1 MVEDVCFPD
10 LGVGTCVDFRDPAKF
25 SLLIL
30 FNFLFTRFIK
40 GYYAANMD
48 AGTVLCSICLEV
60 KEEEG

>member
-25 SLLIL
+25 PLFIL

-48 AGTVLCSICLEV
+48 GDGLLCSFSLKV
-60 KEEEG
+60 